1 MKVRVYGQVFMIV
14 AWGLYPAPLM
24 AGEQK
29 FEKPI
34 ESEKS
39 NTSGNAKSRI
49 YTHPVRGF
57 TVAVPPGAQLLER
70 DEKNPQISIRSRKGY
85 RVSIQSGPA
94 RPKIGLQDMV
104 LKLEAKYLGKGKP
117 WGYKEDQA
125 FKKISG
131 LPAIEASYNGVHTK
145 ARVDIIRGRRTDH
158 VFIFFAAERE
168 YQRLEHEYEWMLAH
182 FRPGPD
188 DILKPVVTLASNSL
202 VFAEPEYGYSI
213 RYPKQ
218 WVYIKP
224 SRMTAMF
231 SGAEGSD
238 AYSAIVSVQNI
249 SPPNAKTSEDA
260 AIEALSELKSSLQKS
275 VQQLQILNDRP
286 WEYFREPYRLNG
298 RELIVSYRHA
308 GQDFMK
314 RILVVPRPFHNL
326 AHIWSYTAPTEI
338 FNTYAETANKMLL
351 SWTILATNKG

>member
-1 MKVRVYGQVFMIV
+1 MKAQVFGQVFMIV
-14 AWGLYPAPLM
+14 AWGLYPTTLM
-24 AGEQK
+24 AANQK
-29 FEKPI
+29 VEKPI
-34 ESEKS
+34 ESKRL
-39 NTSGNAKSRI
+39 NAAGKAQSRI

-57 TVAVPPGAQLLER
+57 TIAVPPGAQLLER
-70 DEKNPQISIRSRKGY
+70 DDKNPQISIRSRKGY
-85 RVSIQSGPA
+85 RVSIQSGPV
-94 RPKIGLQDMV
+94 RPNIPLHDMV
-104 LKLEAKYLGKGKP
+104 LKLEAKYLGKGKT
-117 WGYKEDQA
+117 WGYKEDQT

-131 LPAIEASYNGVHTK
+131 LPAIGALYKGAHTK

-168 YQRLEHEYEWMLAH
+168 YQQLEHEYEWILAH

-188 DILKPVVTLASNSL
+188 DILKPVVALASNL
-202 VFAEPEYGYSI
+202 LFEEPKYGYTI
-213 RYPKQ
+213 RYPKE

-238 AYSAIVSVQNI
+238 AYSAIVSVENI
-249 SPPNAKTSEDA
+249 SPPNANSSEEA

-308 GQDFMK
+308 GQSFTK
-314 RILVVPRPFHNL
+314 RIVVVPRPFNNL

-338 FNTYAETANKMLL
+338 FDTYVKTANKMLL
-351 SWTILATNKG
+351 SWTILATIKG